1 MWEEEFIRLWSLK
14 RVTLGMCAI
23 IHRACILCKT
33 VKPGYRVCLG
43 CLEKHR
49 LRTAQTGPHGTCTA
63 RSACIPCVQQHYY
76 ELLLADAIA
85 FGPLAEHKW

>member
-1 MWEEEFIRLWSLK
+1 MWEKEFIRLWSLK
-14 RVTLGMCAI
+14 RVTLGMGAI
-23 IHRACILCKT
+23 IHRACSLCKT

-49 LRTAQTGPHGTCTA
+49 LRTAQTGLHRGACTD
-63 RSACIPCVQQHYY
+63 RSACIPCVRQHYD

-85 FGPLAEHKW
+85 FGPFA

>member
-49 LRTAQTGPHGTCTA
+49 LRAAQARPHSETCPA
-63 RSACIPCVQQHYY
+63 RSACIPCVRQHYD

-85 FGPLAEHKW
+85 FGPLAEP